1 MDTEPRN
8 PWRERN
14 VRKIREARQILQN
27 ARRRPP
33 DVAPETLQSLVLAL
47 YEASIGFAVDPEPE
61 TDETDAEA
69 DA

>member
-1 MDTEPRN
+1 MAARIVTVTDERSEPRN

-14 VRKIREARQILQN
+14 VRKIREARRILQN

-33 DVAPETLQSLVLAL
+33 DA
-47 YEASIGFAVDPEPE
+47 EPE
-61 TDETDAEA
+61 TAETDAEA